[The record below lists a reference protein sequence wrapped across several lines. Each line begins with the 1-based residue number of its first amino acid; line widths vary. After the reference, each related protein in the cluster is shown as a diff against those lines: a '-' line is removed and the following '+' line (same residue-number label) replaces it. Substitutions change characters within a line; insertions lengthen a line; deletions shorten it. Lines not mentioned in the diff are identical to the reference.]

1 MLAGMTEEILSER
14 LPHDFEAFR
23 EYRPRAFRTPRVRR
37 GVEGHHLVGL
47 ARAPESYLQA
57 APQHLVEQRDVLR
70 HAQGVPEREDHH
82 RGAEADARG
91 AAAQI
96 RRDQERIRQIVPPVR
111 PEVVLGE
118 PERVEARLLA
128 EQGLLPGVVEK
139 LRVAL
144 RESRILEGGVEDES
158 HYGVLPDWDD
168 PEKQGAP
175 RSGFTQPCRRK
186 RSGHCRQECDVQER
200 LYVNILVCDMQVTC
214 PALRSSRHRSRSPR
228 CRRAPG
234 KARSGHH
241 PALPRG
247 ARARQ
252 GTAFRRLP
260 EKRDPPR

>member
-1 MLAGMTEEILSER
+1 MAEEVLGER
-14 LPHDFEAFR
+14 FPHDFEAFG
-23 EYRPRAFRTPRVRR
+23 EHRPRTFRAPRVRR

-47 ARAPESYLQA
+47 ARAAEAYLQA
-57 APQHLVEQRDVLR
+57 ALQHLVEQRDVLR

-82 RGAEADARG
+82 RGAEADSRG
-91 AAAQI
+91 AAAQV

-111 PEVVLGE
+111 PEMVFGE
-118 PERVEARLLA
+118 PERVESRLLA
-128 EQGLLPGVVEK
+128 EPDLFAGIVEK

-175 RSGFTQPCRRK
+175 RGGFTQPCRRE
-186 RSGHCRQECDVQER
+186 RSGHRRQGCDVQER
-200 LYVNILVCDMQVTC
+200 LYVNILVCDTYAT
-214 PALRSSRHRSRSPR
+214 PSDLRPSRHRSPSPR
-228 CRRAPG
+228 RRQAPG
-234 KARSGHH
+234 KAGSGHH

-252 GTAFRRLP
+252 GTAFRRFP